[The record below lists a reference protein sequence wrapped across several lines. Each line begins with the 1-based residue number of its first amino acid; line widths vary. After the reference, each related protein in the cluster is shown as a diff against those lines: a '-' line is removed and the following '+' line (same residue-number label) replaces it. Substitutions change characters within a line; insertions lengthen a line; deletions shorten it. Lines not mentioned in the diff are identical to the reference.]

1 MGVMRRYVAGVLT
14 LAAMGSLAACG
25 GSSGSGG
32 SGGSG
37 AGGGGGGSAKG
48 SITIGTSLS
57 LSGDFAADG
66 QAFQRGYQLWAAD
79 QNRKGGLLG
88 HKIKLQVLSDSSSA
102 SQVVSNYQK
111 LIGSNKDQLVF
122 GPFSTLLTVPSARI
136 AARYGYAFVEGA
148 GAGPAVFGQGL
159 KNVFSVQIPVKND
172 LMNFAQWVASLPA
185 AQRPKTAAYATVD
198 DPFTQPQIPV
208 AQKILQGAG
217 VKTVLSKVFPAEVTD
232 FTPIAS
238 QVASTHADLVILG
251 SVDVPTV
258 SAFTHAF
265 VQQHFEPK
273 GFLATAGPDQGAQ
286 FVKAVGA
293 GNENGVFVP
302 GPWFGGYQKTDSL
315 AMVKEYIAKYGGTAS
330 DVNADVAEA
339 YAVGQVMAQA
349 VAATHSL
356 DNQKIIAYLHS
367 GATLDSVLGAVKF
380 DALGENTAGKTLTF
394 QWQDSK
400 LVQSLPAGT
409 AGVHPPVYPKP
420 AWKG

>member
-1 MGVMRRYVAGVLT
+1 MARLGKFR
-14 LAAMGSLAACG
+14 LAAVGAVTALALAACG
-25 GSSGSGG
+25 SSSSGG

-37 AGGGGGGSAKG
+37 SSGPV
-48 SITIGTSLS
+48 TIGTSLS

-66 QAFQRGYQLWAAD
+66 QAFQKGYQLWATD
-79 QNRKGGLLG
+79 QNAKGGLLG
-88 HKIKLQVLSDSSSA
+88 RKVSLQVLSDASSA

-172 LMNFAQWVASLPA
+172 LVSTAQYIASLPA

-198 DPFTQPQIPV
+198 DPFTQPQIPI
-208 AQKILQGAG
+208 AQKILQQAG

-258 SAFTHAF
+258 AAFTHAF
-265 VQQHFEPK
+265 IQQHYEPK
-273 GFLATAGPDQGAQ
+273 GFVATAGPDQGAQ

-293 GNENGVFVP
+293 GNENGIFVP
-302 GPWFGGYQKTDSL
+302 GPWFGGFQKADSL
-315 AMVKEYIAKYGGTAS
+315 AMVKEYIAKYGGTAVRRQRRRRGGLRGRPG
-330 DVNADVAEA
+330 DRPG
-339 YAVGQVMAQA
+339 GQGHAQSRQRQDHRLPA
-349 VAATHSL
+349 QRRHAGHACM
-356 DNQKIIAYLHS
+356 
-367 GATLDSVLGAVKF
+367 GAVKF
-380 DALGENTAGKTLTF
+380 DALGENTAGHTLGF
-394 QWQDSK
+394 QWQNGS
-400 LVQSLPAGT
+400 LVQTLPTGT
-409 AGVHPPVYPKP
+409 AGVHAPLYPKP